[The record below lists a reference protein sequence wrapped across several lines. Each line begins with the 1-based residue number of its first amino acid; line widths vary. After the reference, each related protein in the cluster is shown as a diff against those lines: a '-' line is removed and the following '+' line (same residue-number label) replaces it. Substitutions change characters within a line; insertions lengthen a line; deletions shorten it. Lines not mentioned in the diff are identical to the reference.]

1 MKNNLSKGTN
11 QTMKKEST
19 SIIKYLPFSILIIV
33 LSTGCMMGMKMGGT
47 IMESILSESPSKV
60 QMINTGHAVDQ
71 IIEEAV
77 LDLSTQDLDIN
88 SVAVWRIKS
97 QTAGLNVEVIRQKLI
112 TRLVTS
118 NRFKVVTRQRL
129 SELLK
134 EQSLSLSG
142 TVDEK
147 SAVDIGNLIGVEGFV
162 DGYASI
168 ENNRF
173 ILSLNLIETKSGVIV
188 WAKTIERPIQP

>member
-1 MKNNLSKGTN
+1 
-11 QTMKKEST
+11 MKKEST